1 VTEVGIDRL
10 RDMRIDRLHS
20 SAGGPASR
28 QAYRALRDAIIAT
41 ELEPGQRFSENELAE
56 RLAVSRTPIRE
67 ALIRLR
73 DDRFV
78 QIVPQLGTFV
88 TRISTSA
95 VEDAQFI
102 RESLECAAV
111 RLAATRAQDAEL
123 ADLAGLVRRQAEV
136 VAHGDY
142 ERFAVLDDEFHAAL
156 CELAGRP
163 VAWEVAQRVKGHLN
177 RVRRLSLPQ
186 PQLPRRDGG
195 RAPPRARCDGATIPT
210 RRRRHCATTCGWCSR
225 RCRRS
230 ACSTPTTSRTR
241 SADDGD
247 RDGHAARL
255 YEQML
260 LIRVFETEAER
271 QYKAARI
278 GGYCHLSSGQEAAT
292 VGATHALDPATCSS
306 PATAVTASRSR
317 AVSRSRR

>member
-1 VTEVGIDRL
+1 
-10 RDMRIDRLHS
+10 MRIDRVRRTS
-20 SAGGPASR
+20 GGPASR
-28 QAYRALRDAIIAT
+28 QAYRALRDAIIAA
-41 ELEPGQRFSENELAE
+41 ELEPGQRLSENELAE

-88 TRISTSA
+88 TRISTAA

-111 RLAATRAQDAEL
+111 RLAATRAGET
-123 ADLAGLVRRQAEV
+123 DLAALDGLVRRQAEV
-136 VAHGDY
+136 VEHGGY

-186 PQLPRRDGG
+186 PNYLEEMVAEHRLVLDALRRRD
-195 RAPPRARCDGATIPT
+195 PDGAEETL
-210 RRRRHCATTCGWCSR
+210 RHHLR
-225 RCRRS
+225 MVLS
-230 ACSTPTTSRTR
+230 ALPAIR
-241 SADDGD
+241 AEHPDYFEDEDG
-247 RDGHAARL
+247 
-255 YEQML
+255 
-260 LIRVFETEAER
+260 V
-271 QYKAARI
+271 
-278 GGYCHLSSGQEAAT
+278 
-292 VGATHALDPATCSS
+292 
-306 PATAVTASRSR
+306 
-317 AVSRSRR
+317 

>member
-1 VTEVGIDRL
+1 MQTVTDVRIDRL
-10 RDMRIDRLHS
+10 RDMRIDRLRS
-20 SAGGPASR
+20 SSGGPASR

-41 ELEPGQRFSENELAE
+41 ELEPGQRLSENELAE

-88 TRISTSA
+88 TRISTAA

-111 RLAATRAQDAEL
+111 RLAATRAHG
-123 ADLAGLVRRQAEV
+123 ADLAALGGLVRRQTEV
-136 VAHGDY
+136 VEHGDY

-186 PQLPRRDGG
+186 PNYLDEMV
-195 RAPPRARCDGATIPT
+195 AE
-210 RRRRHCATTCGWCSR
+210 H
-225 RCRRS
+225 
-230 ACSTPTTSRTR
+230 
-241 SADDGD
+241 
-247 RDGHAARL
+247 RL
-255 YEQML
+255 VL
-260 LIRVFETEAER
+260 D
-271 QYKAARI
+271 
-278 GGYCHLSSGQEAAT
+278 
-292 VGATHALDPATCSS
+292 ALDRHDPDAAESALRHHLRMVLSALPAIRLEH
-306 PATAVTASRSR
+306 PDYFDDDER
-317 AVSRSRR
+317 A

>member
-1 VTEVGIDRL
+1 VTDVGIDRL
-10 RDMRIDRLHS
+10 RDMRIDRLHAS
-20 SAGGPASR
+20 NSGGPASR

-41 ELEPGQRFSENELAE
+41 ELEPGQRLSENELAE

-88 TRISTSA
+88 TRISTAA

-111 RLAATRAQDAEL
+111 RLAATRAQDGDL
-123 ADLAGLVRRQAEV
+123 AALAGLVRRQAEV
-136 VAHGDY
+136 VGHGDY

-186 PQLPRRDGG
+186 PDYLAEMVAEHRLVVEALRKRDPDAAETTLRHHLRMVLSALPAI
-195 RAPPRARCDGATIPT
+195 RAQHPD
-210 RRRRHCATTCGWCSR
+210 
-225 RCRRS
+225 
-230 ACSTPTTSRTR
+230 
-241 SADDGD
+241 
-247 RDGHAARL
+247 
-255 YEQML
+255 YFEEE
-260 LIRVFETEAER
+260 RV
-271 QYKAARI
+271 
-278 GGYCHLSSGQEAAT
+278 
-292 VGATHALDPATCSS
+292 
-306 PATAVTASRSR
+306 
-317 AVSRSRR
+317 

>member
-1 VTEVGIDRL
+1 
-10 RDMRIDRLHS
+10 MRIDRVRRTS
-20 SAGGPASR
+20 GGPASR
-28 QAYRALRDAIIAT
+28 QAYRALRDAIIAA
-41 ELEPGQRFSENELAE
+41 ELEPGQRLSENELAE

-88 TRISTSA
+88 TRISTAA

-111 RLAATRAQDAEL
+111 RLAATRAGET
-123 ADLAGLVRRQAEV
+123 DLAALDGLVRRQAEV
-136 VAHGDY
+136 VEHGGY

-186 PQLPRRDGG
+186 PNYLEEMVAEHRLVLDALRHRD
-195 RAPPRARCDGATIPT
+195 PDGAEETL
-210 RRRRHCATTCGWCSR
+210 RHHLR
-225 RCRRS
+225 MVLS
-230 ACSTPTTSRTR
+230 ALPAIR
-241 SADDGD
+241 AEHPDYFEDEDG
-247 RDGHAARL
+247 
-255 YEQML
+255 
-260 LIRVFETEAER
+260 V
-271 QYKAARI
+271 
-278 GGYCHLSSGQEAAT
+278 
-292 VGATHALDPATCSS
+292 
-306 PATAVTASRSR
+306 
-317 AVSRSRR
+317 